1 MENLSTVEN
10 TVSSSEKTLLITE
23 KVKNDL
29 LASMKWL
36 KYFAV
41 LGVISMV
48 FMVILGLVFLVVD
61 MPSNGIPSAALGALY
76 IILAGVYYYPI
87 SKTFA
92 QIKNT
97 REALTFDSQMSLEE
111 ASSNYYSVL
120 RYLGILSITL
130 LCLYV
135 IVFVGA
141 IICAVLAN
149 IIA

>member
-1 MENLSTVEN
+1 
-10 TVSSSEKTLLITE
+10 
-23 KVKNDL
+23 
-29 LASMKWL
+29 
-36 KYFAV
+36 
-41 LGVISMV
+41 
-48 FMVILGLVFLVVD
+48 
-61 MPSNGIPSAALGALY
+61 
-76 IILAGVYYYPI
+76 
-87 SKTFA
+87 
-92 QIKNT
+92 
-97 REALTFDSQMSLEE
+97 MSLEE